1 MGIFPGFSL
10 INQNT
15 KQPTKAESKKSGKV
29 KPKSVSETY
38 PEDREELKKQM
49 KLWRASEKKY
59 AWHDYP
65 PKVKVT
71 KYEDLC
77 HMNIQFTIGL
87 PPEAVFD
94 IFTTYENPSWYSMM
108 KKRPILEHRSSKVL
122 SDRGPTE
129 KLVQVEKEAPWRF
142 LWWSGAI
149 PVHLNLNESRKDFSA
164 LYLIPKKNMMFKEFN
179 GKWKIEPWY
188 IDNSR
193 YCKPRLPKNREEYR
207 QCTGGKGLIGSRVTV
222 DQSFKPSS
230 YLNFPPLSWYIRRVT
245 IKTTKA
251 LVEDLQV
258 RAAII
263 KSV

>member
-15 KQPTKAESKKSGKV
+15 RHSLQRSSNKSGNNV

-38 PEDREELKKQM
+38 PEDREELKKQL
-49 KLWRASEKKY
+49 KLWRASEKRG

-65 PKVKVT
+65 PKVK
-71 KYEDLC
+71 
-77 HMNIQFTIGL
+77 
-87 PPEAVFD
+87 
-94 IFTTYENPSWYSMM
+94 
-108 KKRPILEHRSSKVL
+108 EHRSSKVF
-122 SDRGPTE
+122 SDLGPTE
-129 KLVQVEKEAPWRF
+129 KHVKVEKAAPWRF
-142 LWWSGAI
+142 LWWSGSI
-149 PVHLNLNESRKDFSA
+149 PVHLTFNESRQDFSA
-164 LYLIPKKNMMFKEFN
+164 IYMIPKENAMFMKTLY

-193 YCKPRLPKNREEYR
+193 YCKPRLPKNRQEYR
-207 QCTGGKGLIGSRVTV
+207 QCTGGKGLIGSKVTLM
-222 DQSFKPSS
+222 QSFQPSS

-251 LVEDLQV
+251 LVEEFQV

>member
-1 MGIFPGFSL
+1 
-10 INQNT
+10 
-15 KQPTKAESKKSGKV
+15 AESNKSGNNV

-38 PEDREELKKQM
+38 PEDREELKKQL
-49 KLWRASEKKY
+49 KLWRASEKRG

-71 KYEDLC
+71 KEKDGLC
-77 HMNIQFTIGL
+77 HLNIQFTIGL

-94 IFTTYENPSWYSMM
+94 MFTTYKNPSYYSMM
-108 KKRPILEHRSSKVL
+108 KKRQILEHRSSKVF
-122 SDRGPTE
+122 SDLGPTE
-129 KLVQVEKEAPWRF
+129 KHVKVEKAAPWRF
-142 LWWSGAI
+142 LWWSGSI
-149 PVHLNLNESRKDFSA
+149 PVHLTFNESRQDFSA
-164 LYLIPKKNMMFKEFN
+164 IYMIPKENAMFMKTLY

-193 YCKPRLPKNREEYR
+193 YCKPRLPKNRQEYR
-207 QCTGGKGLIGSRVTV
+207 QCTGGKGLIGSKVTLM
-222 DQSFKPSS
+222 QSFQPSS

-251 LVEDLQV
+251 LVEEFQV